1 MPEKESTSASSL
13 MRAEALEAPAA
24 AERLLAENAAEVRS
38 LARFLRKRP
47 PAFVQ
52 TVARGSSDHAAL
64 FGKYLFE
71 ARLGWVTSSAAP
83 SVVTVYGA
91 KPRLAGAL
99 VIALSQSGAS
109 VDLVE
114 SLRAARSAGAL
125 TVAVV
130 NVEDSPLAHAA
141 EVVLPLHAGAEKSV
155 AATKS
160 YLTMLVALAQIV
172 AHVEEAPDLEE
183 ALPLLPE
190 QMALAAEAD
199 WSAGLELF
207 EPAGDAYVVGRGYAF
222 AVANEAA
229 LKLKETSALHAEAFS
244 AAELLHGPVAIVGP
258 GYPILTLAPY
268 DRPYPQVVELLAALK
283 EKGAELAV
291 ASSEPEALALAD
303 APLPLPRRFHP
314 VLDSVLTVQAFYPF
328 AEALARARGYD
339 PDRPRNLQKVTQTR

>member
-1 MPEKESTSASSL
+1 MPENEFSPAASL

-24 AERLLAENAAEVRS
+24 VERLLAENEAEVRS
-38 LARFLRKRP
+38 LARFLRRRP
-47 PAFVQ
+47 PVMVQ
-52 TVARGSSDHAAL
+52 TIARGSSDHAAL

-71 ARLGWVTSSAAP
+71 VRLGWPTASAAP

-91 KPRLAGAL
+91 RPNLRGAL

-109 VDLVE
+109 ADLVE
-114 SLRAARSAGAL
+114 SLRAARAAGAL
-125 TVAVV
+125 TVALV
-130 NVEDSPLAHAA
+130 NVEDSPLAAAA
-141 EVVLPLHAGAEKSV
+141 EVVLPLHAGEEKSV

-172 AHVEEAPDLEE
+172 ASTEEAGDLAA

-190 QMALAAEAD
+190 RMAAAAGAD

-207 EPAGDAYVVGRGYAF
+207 APATDAYVIGRGYAF

-258 GYPILTLAPY
+258 GYPILALAPY
-268 DRPYPQVVELLAALK
+268 DRPYPQVVELLAGLK
-283 EKGAELAV
+283 QKGAELAV
-291 ASSEPEALALAD
+291 ASSEGEALALAD
-303 APLPLPRRFHP
+303 APLALPERFHP
-314 VLDSVLTVQAFYPF
+314 LLDSVLTIQAFYPF
-328 AEALARARGYD
+328 ADALARARGYD
-339 PDRPRNLQKVTQTR
+339 PDRPRNLQKVTRTR